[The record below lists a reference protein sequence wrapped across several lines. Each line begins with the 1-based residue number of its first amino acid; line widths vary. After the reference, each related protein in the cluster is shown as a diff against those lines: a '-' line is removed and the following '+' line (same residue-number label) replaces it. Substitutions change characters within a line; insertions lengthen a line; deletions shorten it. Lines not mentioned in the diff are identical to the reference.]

1 MTSTTPA
8 AGTGLATGIDVDLA
22 DGRFY
27 ADGPAAR
34 EAYKWMRANQPVFR
48 DRNGLAAATSHQ
60 AVLDAER
67 NPELFSS
74 AGGIR
79 PDQPGMPY
87 MIDMDDPAHLLRRK
101 LVNAGFTRKRVMDR
115 LPAIEALCDTL
126 IDAVCERGECDFVRD
141 IAAPLPMAV
150 IGDMLGVLPEER
162 DMLLEWSDDLVGGL
176 SSHVDE
182 LTVQK
187 LMDTFAAYTAFTM
200 DVIAKRRAEP
210 TDDLFSVLVN
220 SEVEGQRMSDDEIVF
235 ETLLILIGGDE
246 TTRHTLSGG
255 TEQLLRHR
263 DQWDA
268 LVADER
274 SREDRGGHR
283 EKLPAAIEEML
294 RWISPVKN
302 MCRVL
307 TADTEFHGTELR
319 KDEKIMLMFE
329 SANFDESVFGDPEQF
344 RIDRNPNNHLA
355 FGFGTHF
362 CLGNQLARLEL
373 SKMTSRVLERLP
385 DLRLA
390 EGAEVPLRPAN
401 FVSGPEA
408 MPVVFTPTQPVLA

>member
-1 MTSTTPA
+1 MTQTLSTKP
-8 AGTGLATGIDVDLA
+8 DVDLT
-22 DGRFY
+22 DGTFY

-34 EAYKWMRANQPVFR
+34 EAYRWMRANQPVFR
-48 DRNGLAAATSHQ
+48 DRNGLAAAATYQ

-74 AGGIR
+74 TGGIR

-101 LVNAGFTRKRVMDR
+101 LVNSGFTRKRVMDKV
-115 LPAIEALCDTL
+115 PSIERLCDTL

-162 DMLLEWSDDLVGGL
+162 EMLLTWSDDLVCGL

-182 LTVQK
+182 LVIQK

-220 SEVEGQRMSDDEIVF
+220 AEVEGSRMTDDEIVF

-255 TEQLLRHR
+255 TEQILRHR
-263 DQWDA
+263 DQWER

-274 SREDRGGHR
+274 SREDHGARV
-283 EKLPAAIEEML
+283 ELLPGAIEEML
-294 RWISPVKN
+294 RWTSPVKN
-302 MCRVL
+302 MCRTL

-319 KDEKIMLMFE
+319 SGEKIMLMFE
-329 SANFDESVFGDPEQF
+329 SANFDESVFGDPDSF
-344 RIDRNPNNHLA
+344 RIDRHPNSHVA

-373 SKMTSRVLERLP
+373 RLMLTKVLQRLP

-390 EGAEVPLRPAN
+390 DDATVPLRPAN
-401 FVSGPEA
+401 FVSGPES
-408 MPVVFTPTQPVLA
+408 MPVVFTPTARVLD

>member
-1 MTSTTPA
+1 MTQTLPTTKP
-8 AGTGLATGIDVDLA
+8 DVDLA

-27 ADGPAAR
+27 SDGGAR
-34 EAYKWMRANQPVFR
+34 EAYRWMRANEPVFR
-48 DRNGLAAATSHQ
+48 DRNGQAAATTYQ

-67 NPELFSS
+67 APELFSN

-87 MIDMDDPAHLLRRK
+87 MIDRDDPAHVLRRK
-101 LVNAGFTRKRVMDR
+101 RGNSGFTLKRFIDKV
-115 LPAIEALCDTL
+115 PSIVNLCDTL

-150 IGDMLGVLPEER
+150 IGDMLGVLPTER
-162 DMLLEWSDDLVGGL
+162 EMLLKWSDDLVCGL

-182 LTVQK
+182 TVIQN
-187 LMDTFAAYTAFTM
+187 LMETFAAYTAFTKEE
-200 DVIAKRRAEP
+200 ITKRRANP
-210 TDDLFSVLVN
+210 SDDLFSILVN
-220 SEVEGQRMSDDEIVF
+220 AEVEGQRMSDDEIVF

-255 TEQLLRHR
+255 VEQLLRNH
-263 DQWDA
+263 DQWEA
-268 LVADER
+268 LVANPDA
-274 SREDRGGHR
+274 
-283 EKLPAAIEEML
+283 LPGAIEEML
-294 RWISPVKN
+294 RWTSPVKN
-302 MCRVL
+302 MCRTL
-307 TADTEFHGTELR
+307 TADTTFHGTEL
-319 KDEKIMLMFE
+319 KEGEKVMLMFE
-329 SANFDESVFGDPEQF
+329 SANFDEAVFENPDEF
-344 RIDRNPNNHLA
+344 RIDRNPNSHLA

-373 SKMTSRVLERLP
+373 KLMVERLLARLP

-390 EGAEVPLRPAN
+390 DGAEVPLRPAN

-408 MPVVFTPTQPVLA
+408 MPVVFTPTARVGA